1 MHSLMRMRSSTA
13 HACTHTHTCALL
25 HFWGCPSQVAAWSLP
40 ASLHSLGLTQCLQGP
55 DLHRGESV
63 GEGWAGSLTNPQ
75 LLTLQARL
83 NASCVSPCHE
93 ASHKKKGKS
102 VFERSFKKGCKIEA
116 KDIWVR

>member
-1 MHSLMRMRSSTA
+1 M
-13 HACTHTHTCALL
+13 
-25 HFWGCPSQVAAWSLP
+25 
-40 ASLHSLGLTQCLQGP
+40 
-55 DLHRGESV
+55 
-63 GEGWAGSLTNPQ
+63 TNPQ